1 MEDIDN
7 IYLEITDKY
16 FTRINKID
24 DEDKDFV
31 KRYKEKKI
39 NFRDLFELN
48 EIKNLVKLNRFK
60 SDQIN
65 KKLVDDYIKI
75 VIDTKNNVLPTK
87 LLTIIILPDE
97 RSFKKYNTFE
107 HYFRINY
114 IKKKFQEN
122 QISVIDLPT
131 QFKEKYNFLDFY
143 YSRYTHYNEK
153 AQKLI
158 AEIIIENIKEK
169 KLD

>member
-1 MEDIDN
+1 MKQILQNQKDKVKKVFDN
-7 IYLEITDKY
+7 VYDKY
-16 FTRINKID
+16 DLMNDFMSLGIHRIWK
-24 DEDKDFV
+24 KDFV
-31 KRYKEKKI
+31 MMMSPG
-39 NFRDLFELN
+39 L
-48 EIKNLVKLNRFK
+48 
-60 SDQIN
+60 N

>member
-1 MEDIDN
+1 MFGMTGNRLFD
-7 IYLEITDKY
+7 
-16 FTRINKID
+16 NKI
-24 DEDKDFV
+24 V
-31 KRYKEKKI
+31 
-39 NFRDLFELN
+39 
-48 EIKNLVKLNRFK
+48 
-60 SDQIN
+60 
-65 KKLVDDYIKI
+65 

-97 RSFKKYNTFE
+97 RSFKYSNFE
-107 HYFRINY
+107 HYYRINY